1 MLTPD
6 DNSIKSRKDDYNQFM
21 IAGGNQAPELEIQH
35 EMNHFP
41 SFPIG
46 SSTPRVPREY
56 STRRTTSGFNYHQSV
71 SSTTPTP
78 FHQPSYSPTANILEN
93 LGVSGKSV
101 SVDKLLPVFVLFL
114 RGFE

>member
-1 MLTPD
+1 MKFLSIQNPAISTFSLSKKSTMLTPD
-6 DNSIKSRKDDYNQFM
+6 DNSIKSRKDDHNQFM

-56 STRRTTSGFNYHQSV
+56 STRRTTSGYNYQRDY
-71 SSTTPTP
+71 
-78 FHQPSYSPTANILEN
+78 SYNT
-93 LGVSGKSV
+93 
-101 SVDKLLPVFVLFL
+101 
-114 RGFE
+114 

>member
-6 DNSIKSRKDDYNQFM
+6 DNSIKSRKDDHNQFM

-46 SSTPRVPREY
+46 SSTPREPREY
-56 STRRTTSGFNYHQSV
+56 STRRTTSGYNYQRDH
-71 SSTTPTP
+71 
-78 FHQPSYSPTANILEN
+78 SYNT
-93 LGVSGKSV
+93 
-101 SVDKLLPVFVLFL
+101 
-114 RGFE
+114 

>member
-41 SFPIG
+41 RSDFSIKL
-46 SSTPRVPREY
+46 SD
-56 STRRTTSGFNYHQSV
+56 
-71 SSTTPTP
+71 
-78 FHQPSYSPTANILEN
+78 SPDSDYE
-93 LGVSGKSV
+93 S
-101 SVDKLLPVFVLFL
+101 
-114 RGFE
+114 

>member
-6 DNSIKSRKDDYNQFM
+6 DNSIKSRKDDHNQFM

-46 SSTPRVPREY
+46 SSTPRY
-56 STRRTTSGFNYHQSV
+56 LIKGY
-71 SSTTPTP
+71 
-78 FHQPSYSPTANILEN
+78 
-93 LGVSGKSV
+93 
-101 SVDKLLPVFVLFL
+101 
-114 RGFE
+114 

>member
-1 MLTPD
+1 L
-6 DNSIKSRKDDYNQFM
+6 SHFESASESCKSRNFIKK
-21 IAGGNQAPELEIQH
+21 IG
-35 EMNHFP
+35 P

-56 STRRTTSGFNYHQSV
+56 STRRTTSGFNYQSV

-101 SVDKLLPVFVLFL
+101 SVNKMLAVFVLFS